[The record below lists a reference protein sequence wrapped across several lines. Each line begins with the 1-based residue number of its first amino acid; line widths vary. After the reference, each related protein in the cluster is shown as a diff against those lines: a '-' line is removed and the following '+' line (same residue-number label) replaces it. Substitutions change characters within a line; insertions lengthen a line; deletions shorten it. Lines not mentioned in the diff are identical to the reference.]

1 MTTNTPPNTVTRDAI
16 VPDTCCF
23 TTTKP
28 FSRRSVLY
36 NCKACA
42 IYILLLIYTILLV
55 LSLILEAYIY
65 QNNNY
70 SKTERDSYC
79 KYSICL
85 SRNCCYTC
93 DYCFFIINKIIWPII
108 VFNIIFILLHIA
120 LVLGIIADN

>member
-1 MTTNTPPNTVTRDAI
+1 MTTNTPPNTVTREAI

-70 SKTERDSYC
+70 SKTERILIVNILFVLVEIVVIPAIIVSC
-79 KYSICL
+79 
-85 SRNCCYTC
+85 
-93 DYCFFIINKIIWPII
+93 IINKIIWPII
-108 VFNIIFILLHIA
+108 VFNIIFILLHVA